1 MNPTDLSPLPTITFD
16 IVKPPRI
23 KKLEEF
29 KGAVVGLS
37 FFFGVG
43 IFFVLLRFGFIDY
56 LNAFIDAG
64 GFPETVSRS
73 ATGRMATYGTVEYPT
88 TSFYHAMM
96 VFFTL
101 LMLGLFGITISS
113 FLQRFRKP
121 SFDQYESIG
130 TFQLSHNKCKVELSE
145 SEDIWESDYD
155 QLQRI
160 DCFFGMGVMPQTKK
174 HDSTYDNIQVIR
186 VQFLRN
192 GERTSYYIQNID
204 QALTEPGLLHHAFN
218 ALKKSNL
225 QYHRKI
231 QFWEKF

>member
-1 MNPTDLSPLPTITFD
+1 MKPTDLSTLPTITFD

-29 KGAVVGLS
+29 KGAVIGLS

-43 IFFVLLRFGFIDY
+43 IFFVLIRFGLIDY
-56 LNAFIDAG
+56 LNAFFDEG
-64 GFPETVSRS
+64 GFPDYVTMDFNQLRGPTREE
-73 ATGRMATYGTVEYPT
+73 ATT
-88 TSFYHAMM
+88 FYHAMM
-96 VFFTL
+96 ITFTL
-101 LMLGLFGITISS
+101 LMLFLFGITISS
-113 FLQRFRKP
+113 FIQRFRKP

-130 TFQLSHNKCKVELSE
+130 IFKLAHNKCKVELSE
-145 SEDIWESDYD
+145 SVDCWEAEYD

-204 QALTEPGLLHHAFN
+204 QNHTEPGLLHHAFN
-218 ALKKSNL
+218 ALKKDNL